1 MVALSFKTRFAP
13 RIIAREKRHTIRAV
27 RKRPIV
33 VGEKLQ
39 LYTGMRTRHC
49 RLIGTAQCTAAPW
62 ITIDFVSQAIMIQG
76 HPSIRTAAKLD
87 AFAVLDGFRDWAD
100 MRRFWQKPGTE
111 VQVFSGVMIRWG
123 STFRPAEAAL

>member
-1 MVALSFKTRFAP
+1 MVALSFQSRFAP
-13 RIIAREKRHTIRAV
+13 PIIARDKRHTIRSV

-33 VGEKLQ
+33 VGQPLQ

-49 RLIGTAQCTAAPW
+49 RLIGTAECIAVRV
-62 ITIDFVSQAIMIQG
+62 ISIDFVHERVAIERTL
-76 HPSIRTAAKLD
+76 IRTAPKLD

-111 VQVFSGVMIRWG
+111 VSVFSGVMIRWG